1 MRRTKEDLIC
11 LGSKDADKDFKIYRK
26 LMSPLT
32 EKRLNRMAIRLT
44 GRRDLRICVTEGP
57 NSSANPRNN
66 RILIEIG
73 IGTAFAVNETFES
86 NYLRVQG
93 LLAHECGHV
102 LFSDFEL
109 IGKVRMD
116 ERSAANEVPNYAEKL
131 DPENSE
137 QCEIL
142 YDLIKEMIKKRVEA
156 KLFNSLEDAA
166 IENAMYESNPETYGA
181 LIEMRE
187 FLLKNEI
194 DSLKRYVKML
204 KKNKWDKKDR
214 YLLEFL
220 VTEIRF
226 MSVVGYRKK
235 VPADLLEH
243 FYTKTQREEF
253 FWNARI
259 ARLQSKTSKARL
271 VITRL
276 VLEQLEDFISIK
288 AKQYTEQYIQTI
300 LMTENGFLPN
310 FNKLNEEI
318 DTELAVNVELD
329 PSLASMCPPPKVN
342 SDFQLDAPKKMQEKI
357 NEALKEQEK
366 QSNQSSSNESSDT
379 KGNEEEST
387 KESENGQD
395 QTNKDQSESNSESNQ
410 TGDKAENQ
418 EEANSITE
426 DEGEGAFDE
435 NASDPST
442 QNKNEISPSEGD
454 SKKPSNQT
462 QSSEDKSSDL
472 ENEADSTGNEAENQ
486 EDVGSEAE
494 NESNGTSDE
503 NDSDPSTQSENETS
517 SSEGDSQ
524 KSSNQTQSSENKS
537 AGLDNEASDNE
548 ENEND
553 NPNEL
558 QGEGDEE
565 NDSQSPSDSCDSKAN
580 NSSETNDADQNEDSL
595 TNSETSEGN
604 SEHEDDDPWKD
615 FYGSS
620 EMQEEIEMN
629 AKRAS
634 REARQALTKI
644 KNQIELEEKKEF
656 TQSVSE
662 YKSGKG
668 AKRDALNSM
677 ADISPISD
685 LHEGCKISIFR
696 SDKFK
701 DRADTSEGK
710 EAKGRKD
717 ELRKLAIKWARP
729 MKQLLMY
736 QGNTSIRKGLSNG
749 SLNRSGLYRAKTDLK
764 VFKKKT
770 LGKEKKARFCTLID
784 CSGSMSGDKMVN
796 AIKAAYMLGEACKS
810 IQVPI
815 SIYGHTTNSERGVN
829 LFECVSYDDNKNRN
843 CLDTLFKLSSDWGNR
858 DGLAMFQCL
867 TEMVRAAKKDEI
879 LIFLVISDG
888 WPTYHNASTEEAAL
902 DMQVIIDKFE
912 ETYNVKTIGVGIG
925 SECECVCEIYKNAL
939 IVPDV
944 GCLGDELLKI
954 LKNEVLD

>member
-66 RILIEIG
+66 RIFIEIG

-116 ERSAANEVPNYAEKL
+116 EKSAANEVPNYAEKL

-243 FYTKTQREEF
+243 FYTQTQREEF

-366 QSNQSSSNESSDT
+366 QSNQSSSKESSDT

-387 KESENGQD
+387 RESDDGQD
-395 QTNKDQSESNSESNQ
+395 QTNKDQSESNSESDQ
-410 TGDKAENQ
+410 TGD
-418 EEANSITE
+418 
-426 DEGEGAFDE
+426 
-435 NASDPST
+435 
-442 QNKNEISPSEGD
+442 
-454 SKKPSNQT
+454 
-462 QSSEDKSSDL
+462 
-472 ENEADSTGNEAENQ
+472 EAENQ

-503 NDSDPSTQSENETS
+503 NGSDPSTQSENETS

-524 KSSNQTQSSENKS
+524 KSNQTQSSENKS
-537 AGLDNEASDNE
+537 SDLENEADSTGNENEASDNE
-548 ENEND
+548 ENENG
-553 NPNEL
+553 NSKEL
-558 QGEGDEE
+558 QAEGDEE
-565 NDSQSPSDSCDSKAN
+565 NDSQSPSDSCDSKAGEEEAN
-580 NSSETNDADQNEDSL
+580 KSSETNDADQNEDSL
-595 TNSETSEGN
+595 TNSETSESGN

-696 SDKFK
+696 SDEFK
-701 DRADTSEGK
+701 DRADTPEGK

>member
-166 IENAMYESNPETYGA
+166 IENAMYESNPEIYGA

-187 FLLKNEI
+187 FLLKHEI

-379 KGNEEEST
+379 KGNEKEST

-395 QTNKDQSESNSESNQ
+395 QTNKDQSESNSESDQ
-410 TGDKAENQ
+410 TGDEAENQ
-418 EEANSITE
+418 EEAGSETE
-426 DEGEGAFDE
+426 DQGEGTSDE
-435 NASDPST
+435 NVSDPST
-442 QNKNEISPSEGD
+442 QSENEASSSEGD
-454 SKKPSNQT
+454 SQNPSNQT
-462 QSSEDKSSDL
+462 QSSENKSTDL
-472 ENEADSTGNEAENQ
+472 ENEADSTGNE
-486 EDVGSEAE
+486 
-494 NESNGTSDE
+494 
-503 NDSDPSTQSENETS
+503 
-517 SSEGDSQ
+517 
-524 KSSNQTQSSENKS
+524 
-537 AGLDNEASDNE
+537 NEASDNQ
-548 ENEND
+548 ENESGD
-553 NPNEL
+553 LKEL
-558 QGEGDEE
+558 QAEGDEE
-565 NDSQSPSDSCDSKAN
+565 NESQSSSDSCDSNAGEEAN
-580 NSSETNDADQNEDSL
+580 KSSETNDADQSEESL
-595 TNSETSEGN
+595 TNSETSESGN

-710 EAKGRKD
+710 KAKERKD

-944 GCLGDELLKI
+944 ECLGDELLKI

>member
-1 MRRTKEDLIC
+1 MRRTKEDLKC

-102 LFSDFEL
+102 LFSDFKL

-131 DPENSE
+131 DPENSV

-187 FLLKNEI
+187 FSLKNEI

-220 VTEIRF
+220 ITEIRF

-243 FYTKTQREEF
+243 YYTKTQREEF

-276 VLEQLEDFISIK
+276 VLEQLDDFISIK

-310 FNKLNEEI
+310 FNELNEEI

-366 QSNQSSSNESSDT
+366 QNQSSSNESSDT
-379 KGNEEEST
+379 KGNES
-387 KESENGQD
+387 
-395 QTNKDQSESNSESNQ
+395 
-410 TGDKAENQ
+410 GDLK
-418 EEANSITE
+418 
-426 DEGEGAFDE
+426 
-435 NASDPST
+435 
-442 QNKNEISPSEGD
+442 
-454 SKKPSNQT
+454 
-462 QSSEDKSSDL
+462 
-472 ENEADSTGNEAENQ
+472 
-486 EDVGSEAE
+486 
-494 NESNGTSDE
+494 
-503 NDSDPSTQSENETS
+503 
-517 SSEGDSQ
+517 
-524 KSSNQTQSSENKS
+524 
-537 AGLDNEASDNE
+537 
-548 ENEND
+548 
-553 NPNEL
+553 EL
-558 QGEGDEE
+558 QAEGDEE
-565 NDSQSPSDSCDSKAN
+565 NDSQSPSDSCDSKASEEAIK
-580 NSSETNDADQNEDSL
+580 SSETNDADQNEDSL

-696 SDKFK
+696 SDKFN
-701 DRADTSEGK
+701 DRTDTPEGK
-710 EAKGRKD
+710 KAKERKD

-829 LFECVSYDDNKNRN
+829 LYECVSYDDNKNRN
-843 CLDTLFKLSSDWGNR
+843 CLDALFKLSSDWGNR

>member
-1 MRRTKEDLIC
+1 MRRTKEDLKC

-102 LFSDFEL
+102 LFSDFKL

-116 ERSAANEVPNYAEKL
+116 ERSAANEVPNYAKKL
-131 DPENSE
+131 DPENSV

-187 FLLKNEI
+187 FSLKNEI

-220 VTEIRF
+220 ITEIRF

-243 FYTKTQREEF
+243 YYTKTQREEF

-276 VLEQLEDFISIK
+276 VLEQLDDFISIK

-310 FNKLNEEI
+310 FNELNEEI

-366 QSNQSSSNESSDT
+366 QNQSSSNESSDT

-395 QTNKDQSESNSESNQ
+395 QTNKDQSESNSESDQ
-410 TGDKAENQ
+410 TGDEAENQ
-418 EEANSITE
+418 EEAGSETE
-426 DEGEGAFDE
+426 DQGE
-435 NASDPST
+435 
-442 QNKNEISPSEGD
+442 
-454 SKKPSNQT
+454 
-462 QSSEDKSSDL
+462 
-472 ENEADSTGNEAENQ
+472 
-486 EDVGSEAE
+486 
-494 NESNGTSDE
+494 GTSDK
-503 NDSDPSTQSENETS
+503 NVSDPSTQSENESS

-524 KSSNQTQSSENKS
+524 KSSNQTQSSEDKS
-537 AGLDNEASDNE
+537 T
-548 ENEND
+548 
-553 NPNEL
+553 
-558 QGEGDEE
+558 DEE
-565 NDSQSPSDSCDSKAN
+565 NDSQSPSDSCDSKASEEAN
-580 NSSETNDADQNEDSL
+580 KSSETNDADQNEDSL
-595 TNSETSEGN
+595 TNSETSESGN
-604 SEHEDDDPWKD
+604 SEREDDDPWKD

-668 AKRDALNSM
+668 VKRDALNSM

-701 DRADTSEGK
+701 DRADTPEGK
-710 EAKGRKD
+710 KAKERKD

-867 TEMVRAAKKDEI
+867 TEMVGAAKKDEI